1 MSAPREGLAGCFNR
15 PMRQNLSAE
24 EALEAILER
33 TRPIAELEHLPLA
46 SAFGRTLGV
55 DLAAKVSHP
64 QTDDTAADG
73 YACLQADTLSAQPD
87 RPVRLRVV
95 GVSPAGRPFAGRV
108 GPGEAVQVFTGAPVP
123 PGADALVRV
132 EDTRREG
139 DFVWLLKPATP
150 ADIRRQGVDLMEGR
164 TYLFKGDRL
173 TPGRVALAAA
183 MGYPTLP
190 VVRRPRV
197 GILVT
202 GDEVVEPGQPL
213 PHGGVYNANG
223 YALTGL
229 VAEAGGEPIP
239 LGKANDDL
247 EDLRIRLT
255 QTGPLDLLLTS
266 GGVSMGEYDIVRR
279 MVEQEGE
286 VHFWR
291 VRIQPGGPLLFATW
305 QGLPLL
311 GLPGNPVSAM
321 VTFLLFGR
329 PLLFR
334 LLGRNDPPY
343 QRLEALAETP
353 FEAHPTRRAYRRAV
367 LRWEGGQYRA
377 VSTGSQ
383 SSVVLHSM
391 ALGNALV
398 VVEAGVPKSAG
409 EVVTAIP
416 FPEG

>member
-1 MSAPREGLAGCFNR
+1 
-15 PMRQNLSAE
+15 MRQNLSAE

-33 TRPIAELEHLPLA
+33 ARPIAELEHLPLNA
-46 SAFGRTLGV
+46 AFGRTLGA
-55 DLAAKVSHP
+55 DLAAKVNHP
-64 QTDDTAADG
+64 QTNDTAVDG
-73 YACLQADTLSAQPD
+73 YACREADSHTAQPD
-87 RPVRLRVV
+87 SPVRLRVI
-95 GVSPAGRPFAGRV
+95 GVSPAGRPFEGRV
-108 GPGEAVQVFTGAPVP
+108 GPGEAVQVFTGAPIP
-123 PGADALVRV
+123 PGADAVVRV

-150 ADIRRQGVDLMEGR
+150 SDIRPQGTDLTEGK

-183 MGYPTLP
+183 MGHASLP

-213 PHGGVYNANG
+213 PYGGVYNANG

-239 LGKANDDL
+239 LGRAHDDI
-247 EDLRIRLT
+247 EGLRARLA
-255 QTGPLDLLLTS
+255 QAGPLDLLLTS
-266 GGVSMGEYDIVRR
+266 GGVSMGDYDIVRQL
-279 MVEQEGE
+279 VEREGE

-305 QGLPLL
+305 RGLPLL
-311 GLPGNPVSAM
+311 GLPGNPVSTM

-343 QRLEALAETP
+343 QQVEAVAETP

-367 LRWEGGQYRA
+367 LRWEKGEYRA
-377 VSTGSQ
+377 ASTGNQ

-398 VVEAGVPKSAG
+398 AVEAGASKGVG
-409 EVVTAIP
+409 EVLLAIP
-416 FPEG
+416 FPEN